1 MVARV
6 ALWTVALVA
15 ALALAAG
22 VVYALAGPQ
31 MPLSVDRIRDS
42 LGETGGGQ
50 QTTAQRSGE
59 AEKESGGEG
68 SEGEATEGEAS
79 EALSAE
85 ERGGSPEAAAY
96 TALATE
102 MPGIDRESVEGVYK
116 SQQNSSWASVHF
128 KAGEEYDN
136 YVVFVRRGSDGLWEA
151 RRSIRADEPNSP
163 RNELPVLREVPSDL
177 VENRY
182 AEASYGDPAT
192 LPAEDVETEKLPEM
206 ELSTSEKV
214 VRRGDAPEADELEG
228 LKEEIKSYDGVAG
241 VYVRDLEGQGSYGVR
256 PNESFFSASVIKIPI
271 MAAVFRKIESG
282 ELSLDESH
290 ETTEE
295 DWAAG
300 AGTLQYEEPGE
311 SYTVEKYLAKM
322 MTESDNVA
330 TNALIRLV
338 GGPGYVNS
346 VARDLGA
353 ENTHLYQP
361 VSSERAAIPALDNR
375 TTPRDMAEMLAAIES
390 GEAVEGR
397 ADDMM
402 ALLGTNE
409 FEDGIENGLPDG
421 AEVKNKGGWLFKVY
435 ADAGIVEHDGERYII
450 SIFSKYGPATKE
462 GGEITDRISEE
473 VWEIQKDE

>member
-6 ALWTVALVA
+6 VLWTVALVA

-31 MPLSVDRIRDS
+31 LPLSVDRIRDS
-42 LGETGGGQ
+42 FGETGDGQ
-50 QTTAQRSGE
+50 QATVQRSGG
-59 AEKESGGEG
+59 AGKETGDEG
-68 SEGEATEGEAS
+68 SEGGAS
-79 EALSAE
+79 EVLSAQ
-85 ERGGSPEAAAY
+85 ERGGSPEAAAF
-96 TALATE
+96 TALAPE
-102 MPGIDRESVEGVYK
+102 MPGIDRDSVEGVYR
-116 SQQNSSWASVHF
+116 SREDPSWASVHF

-136 YVVFVRRGSDGLWEA
+136 YVVFTRQGPDGLWEA

-163 RNELPVLREVPSDL
+163 RNELPVLRGVPQDL
-177 VENRY
+177 VDNRY
-182 AEASYGDPAT
+182 AEAPYGEPAT
-192 LPAEDVETEKLPEM
+192 LPAEEVEKEKLPEM
-206 ELSTSEKV
+206 ELSTSAKV
-214 VRRGDAPEADELEG
+214 VRRGDAPDAEELDG
-228 LKEEIKSYDGVAG
+228 LKEEIGSYDGVAG
-241 VYVRDLEGQGSYGVR
+241 VYVRDLDGQGSYGVR
-256 PNESFFSASVIKIPI
+256 PGESFFSASVIKIPV
-271 MAAVFRKIESG
+271 MAAVFRKVESG

-311 SYTVEKYLAKM
+311 SYTVEEYLHKM
-322 MTESDNVA
+322 MSESDNVA
-330 TNALIRLV
+330 TNALIRLA
-338 GGPGYVNS
+338 GGPEYVNS

-353 ENTHLYQP
+353 EDTRLYQP
-361 VSSERAAIPALDNR
+361 VSSERAAIPALDNH

-409 FEDGIENGLPDG
+409 FEDGIENGLPEG
-421 AEVKNKGGWLFKVY
+421 AEVKNKGGWLYKVY